1 MNRKIRKRSEVLSH
15 RKAQYDKALDGVLSG
30 KLPPAYMAKR
40 WGKLKP
46 VLPKKKHR
54 KSL

>member
-1 MNRKIRKRSEVLSH
+1 MNRKTRKRSEVLSH
-15 RKAQYDKALDGVLSG
+15 RTAQYDKALDGVISG
-30 KLPPAYMAKR
+30 KLPPTYMTKR

-46 VLPKKKHR
+46 VLPKRKHH